1 MAVIRYKNSGV
12 PYWTLKQHPGPT
24 PRINLYKGASCEVEK
39 LYVDELLIIN
49 RAYCVRGTEG
59 IMRGVRDCD
68 PLVITKRF
76 RDFNG
81 YEIIPD

>member
-12 PYWTLKQHPGPT
+12 PYWALKQHPGFT
-24 PRINLYKGASCEVEK
+24 PRINLYKGDSCEVEN
-39 LYVDELLIIN
+39 LSVDELLIIN

-59 IMRGVRDCD
+59 IVRSVRGCAI
-68 PLVITKRF
+68 PVITKRF

-81 YEIIPD
+81 YEIVTD